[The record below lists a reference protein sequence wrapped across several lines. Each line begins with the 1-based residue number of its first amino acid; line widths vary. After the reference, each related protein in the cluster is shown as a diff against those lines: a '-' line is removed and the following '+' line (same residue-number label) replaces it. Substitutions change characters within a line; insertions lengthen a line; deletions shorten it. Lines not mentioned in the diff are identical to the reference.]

1 MTTITS
7 NIKVTVKI
15 VKMYM
20 YMHMHVLAR
29 FPPVFVSND
38 HNTAKII
45 TKPADLRQICFMDYE
60 LTAD

>member
-1 MTTITS
+1 
-7 NIKVTVKI
+7 
-15 VKMYM
+15 MYM

-45 TKPADLRQICFMDYE
+45 TKPADLRQICFMDYK
-60 LTAD
+60 LTAE